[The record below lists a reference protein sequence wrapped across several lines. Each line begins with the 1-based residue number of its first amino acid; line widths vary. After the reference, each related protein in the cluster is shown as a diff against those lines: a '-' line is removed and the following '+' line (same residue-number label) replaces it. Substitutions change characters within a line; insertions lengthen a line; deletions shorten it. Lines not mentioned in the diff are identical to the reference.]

1 MTVDDFKNI
10 LDSATDDEILE
21 YLQGLDADKI
31 NIPAVSI
38 ARDKVSFTAK
48 VTKDKQFV
56 DNFVNSYSDLNN
68 ALCPKVKL

>member
-1 MTVDDFKNI
+1 MTVDDYKNI

-48 VTKDKQFV
+48 IEKDKQFV
-56 DNFVNSYSDLNN
+56 DNFVEKNADLLMM
-68 ALCPKVKL
+68 LCPGLKL